1 MTSSV
6 YRMRVQELRRVTIP
20 KAIYEALD
28 LQKGDLVEIVIKK
41 VEALI
46 DNDV

>member
-1 MTSSV
+1 MMSSV
-6 YRMRVQELRRVTIP
+6 YQMKVQALRRVTIP

-28 LQKGDLVEIVIKK
+28 LQKGDLVEIIIKK
-41 VEALI
+41 VEAVS